1 MTLRSHERATAKG
14 PDGYS
19 SALET
24 EDRSPGSA
32 PARSSLRSDLRLLL
46 LLNILLLACFG
57 FWEIWQLELVS
68 ERLHAQQELLSLR
81 DALNARLRDVV
92 PAAESETAA
101 TAATAALLPELRD
114 LRDRWRDDGAAT
126 PELEA
131 ATAAAVAQASSAL
144 IAIDGMVAT
153 ARQRMGWGIAVFL
166 AAFLLLQGWAAW
178 SLRRQLL
185 RPLAALAGRAE
196 RLAAGLP
203 DHGVLTAGA
212 RRELRVI
219 GRALDGIA
227 ERDHRLSELLNLD
240 EATGLPNRRAAR
252 QCLSEW
258 VRDGKS
264 GALLLLRVINLGGI
278 RAVYGEAH
286 ANAVLY
292 RYAHEVRDAAESFAD
307 IVATYAEDTLI
318 LLVPSGREGAEAA
331 LADVVS
337 GLMSA
342 ESERGTREEVLA
354 RPELVAAIALFPA
367 HGDTVDAVIGQATTA
382 LDNATV
388 RGPGTIERARAAD
401 HGVLRRHLAHHETLR
416 QTLESDNLELWFMPI
431 VDVSDSFG
439 RIAHVEA
446 LMRMRGDDGE
456 VYPVP
461 GEMMERLL
469 GSPDLLLPASERC
482 FTYACEVLGQ
492 MRAAGHD
499 IGMAFNLSAPE
510 LRDEHLAR
518 LTRIFIES
526 GLPPASLTLEITERA
541 ALRGLDQ
548 LVPRLQ
554 GARERG
560 VRVTLDDFGTGFSSL
575 SHLVE
580 LPIDGIKIDRVF
592 ISALLDD
599 ERSREIVAA
608 TTALAQVLKLE
619 VVVEG
624 VETEAQCNR
633 LVELGCPIQQG
644 YLHGKAMPLEQLM
657 LRLAAG
663 F

>member
-14 PDGYS
+14 PDGH
-19 SALET
+19 APARET
-24 EDRSPGSA
+24 EDRAPGSA
-32 PARSSLRSDLRLLL
+32 RAHSSLRSDLRLLL
-46 LLNILLLACFG
+46 LLNVLLLACFG
-57 FWEIWQLELVS
+57 LWEIWQLELVS
-68 ERLHAQQELLSLR
+68 ERLQAQQELLSLR
-81 DALNARLRDVV
+81 DALNARLREPVA
-92 PAAESETAA
+92 PATPETDAAA
-101 TAATAALLPELRD
+101 TTALLPELRE

-131 ATAAAVAQASSAL
+131 ATTAAVARASSAL

-166 AAFLLLQGWAAW
+166 AAFLLLLAWAAW

-203 DHGVLTAGA
+203 DHGVLTKGA

-592 ISALLDD
+592 VSALLDD